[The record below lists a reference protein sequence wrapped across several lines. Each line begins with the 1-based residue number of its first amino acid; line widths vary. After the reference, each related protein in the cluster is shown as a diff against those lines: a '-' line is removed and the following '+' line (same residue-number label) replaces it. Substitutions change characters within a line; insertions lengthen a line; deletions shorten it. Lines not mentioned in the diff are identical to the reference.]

1 MKPHKII
8 LSIVF
13 AVYFLFAGTGFNIIS
28 YCCNTC
34 AQHGVEAIVAQKLSE
49 IKHADEQNCC
59 QPEEPEHNACSDN
72 HPDFTKADNCCGI
85 KRLSVDIP
93 SHEIKI
99 LQTDNHQFDLFGC
112 CFVESKLFD
121 YSALLL
127 WHKLATADPPPCKL
141 LLTGR
146 DILAFHS
153 VFLI

>member
-34 AQHGVEAIVAQKLSE
+34 AQHGVEAIVVQKLSA

-59 QPEEPEHNACSDN
+59 QTEEPEHKACSDK
-72 HPDFTKADNCCGI
+72 HPDFTQTDNCCGI
-85 KRLSVDIP
+85 KRLSVDTP

-99 LQTDNHQFDLFGC
+99 FQTDNRQLDLFGYC
-112 CFVESKLFD
+112 CVESNLFD
-121 YSALLL
+121 YRALLL
-127 WHKLATADPPPCKL
+127 CRKLAIVDPPPCEL

-153 VFLI
+153 VLLI